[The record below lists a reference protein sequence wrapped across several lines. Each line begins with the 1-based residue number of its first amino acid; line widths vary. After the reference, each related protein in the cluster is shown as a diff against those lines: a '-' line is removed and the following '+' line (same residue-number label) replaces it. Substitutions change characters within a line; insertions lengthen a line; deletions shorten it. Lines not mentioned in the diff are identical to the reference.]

1 VIVVDP
7 RRSKQFNKERD
18 DQRILMVLLY
28 SVFCINLLQ
37 LLYYYSMVFGEKH
50 VFVDEKVIRTFN

>member
-1 VIVVDP
+1 MIVVDP